1 MTDFFKLQ
9 LDSQMGIAVYVAR
22 VELHFSYMY
31 TELRRRES
39 QDIPIELQHIQIL
52 ATVKP
57 ELQEFSNARE
67 SLDDKSE

>member
-9 LDSQMGIAVYVAR
+9 LDSQMGIAAYVAR
-22 VELHFSYMY
+22 VELHFSDMN

-39 QDIPIELQHIQIL
+39 LDITIELQHIQIL
-52 ATVKP
+52 ATVEP
-57 ELQEFSNARE
+57 EYQEFSNARE